1 MNTTQYSESWNGVTK
16 FIHWTFVLIILTMA
30 IVGLTMEDIESPGT
44 KIAVIAF
51 HKSLGITA
59 LALAAFRLVW
69 RLISKDPPKIPS
81 IPTWQHLIAKVTHAL
96 IYVFLFIMPIS
107 GWVMNSAK
115 GYPLQWFKLFNIPAI
130 TAKNPHLADV
140 AHEIHESAFWVLTAL
155 IVMHVGA
162 AFYHHIFQRDATLKR
177 MLP

>member
-1 MNTTQYSESWNGVTK
+1 MSTTPYSAEWNGVTK
-16 FIHWTFVLIILTMA
+16 LIHWTFVVIILTMA
-30 IVGLTMEDIESPGT
+30 ILGLTMDDIDSPGT

-51 HKSLGITA
+51 HKSLGMTA
-59 LALAAFRLVW
+59 LALAAVRLVW
-69 RLISKDPPKIPS
+69 RLISKDPPKITT
-81 IPTWQHLIAKVTHAL
+81 IPTWQHLAAKVTHAM
-96 IYVFLFIMPIS
+96 IYVFLFVMPLS

-130 TAKNPHLADV
+130 TAKNPQLADL
-140 AHEIHESAFWVLTAL
+140 AHDVHENAFWILTAL

-162 AFYHHIFQRDATLKR
+162 AFYHHVFQQDATLKR